1 MLPAWI
7 LIYML
12 KESKNINSIINP
24 GQTAFLL
31 YYLDITRD
39 GVWYCLVFSCTHIHT
54 PTEPESDCVWLHVCL
69 QAMAISLSQLYRYFL
84 YEKFCISPDKQKH
97 VTTKLLH
104 TYINYC
110 ILLTTAP
117 VRNPLLLSRHKW
129 CELAPNPL
137 QVFVF
142 WFKNAALH
150 LDWNP

>member
-7 LIYML
+7 LIYIL

-39 GVWYCLVFSCTHIHT
+39 GVWYCLVFSCTHT
-54 PTEPESDCVWLHVCL
+54 PLQSQGVTVFGYMCVCKRWQYPCPSCTGIFSMRNSAFH
-69 QAMAISLSQLYRYFL
+69 QTN
-84 YEKFCISPDKQKH
+84 

-117 VRNPLLLSRHKW
+117 VMNPLLLPRHKW